1 MFHAIGTFSR
11 HSILVPA
18 LALLGSVFVEAGLLR
33 ADEKR
38 PLPPISVLQTTG
50 GIPFAVMGAKP
61 AAPAP
66 TLFVFGSDM
75 NGSLM
80 NADGNKIGHLLAPHG
95 YLSVSLDLPCH
106 GGDVRPGERASDLR
120 GWKTRIE
127 QGENIAAVF
136 AKKVSQVLDFL
147 IAEKYTDP
155 TQVTVVGTSRG
166 GFAALHCA
174 AAEPRFKQVIAFA
187 PVTHLPALT
196 EFAGAEKNEAVLAL
210 SPIHVADKLVGRP
223 LWIIIGNQDLRVSTD
238 DCLALAREVIKLS
251 VGKLDPIPVEMRLV
265 GTIGH
270 RLHASP
276 TPAYGQICAPHDE
289 AAAWLLAQRLKN
301 N

>member
-1 MFHAIGTFSR
+1 MFNAIGTFSR
-11 HSILVPA
+11 RSHFVPA
-18 LALLGSVFVEAGLLR
+18 LVLLGSLLIDAGFVR
-33 ADEKR
+33 ADEKQS
-38 PLPPISVLQTTG
+38 LPPISVLKTTG

-61 AAPAP
+61 SAPAP

-75 NGSLM
+75 NGSLA
-80 NADGNKIGHLLAPHG
+80 NVDGNKIGHRLAEHG
-95 YLSVSLDLPCH
+95 YLSISLDLPCH
-106 GGDVRPGERASDLR
+106 GADVRPGENASDLR

-136 AKKVSQVLDFL
+136 ARKVSQVLDFL

-155 TQVTVVGTSRG
+155 TQVAVVGTSRG
-166 GFAALHCA
+166 GFIALHCA

-187 PVTHLPALT
+187 PVTHLPALV

-210 SPIHVADKLVGRP
+210 TPIHVADKLVGRP
-223 LWIIIGNQDLRVSTD
+223 MWIIIGNQDLRVSTD
-238 DCLALAREVIKLS
+238 DCLALAREVIRKS
-251 VGKLDPIPVEMRLV
+251 AGKLDPIPVEMRLV

-289 AAAWLLAQRLKN
+289 AAAWLLAQRPKQ
-301 N
+301 